1 MESAVIDNLIDKVI
15 ATSVAF
21 PKLDSRM
28 ENYTLVDS
36 VPFEK

>member
-1 MESAVIDNLIDKVI
+1 L
-15 ATSVAF
+15 VAF
-21 PKLDSRM
+21 PKLDSRV